1 MRDFA
6 GTLYSDVHDRVPLG
20 LRRRKCCGRCLSSA
34 RTAID
39 NVMSANGTSN
49 SQEASETAR
58 VAWPLQLSHSIPFRS
73 CLPVQL
79 EAVGSVAVRGLLGQV
94 LWQVDDHDRVKGAL
108 LQYQQQQHDRR
119 GTSS

>member
-58 VAWPLQLSHSIPFRS
+58 VAWPLQLSHSIPLVLNRLFAGLRPPLVECLDSEAPRS
-73 CLPVQL
+73 YK
-79 EAVGSVAVRGLLGQV
+79 RGLSNA
-94 LWQVDDHDRVKGAL
+94 R
-108 LQYQQQQHDRR
+108 
-119 GTSS
+119 

>member
-73 CLPVQL
+73 CLTGYSRGFGQRL
-79 EAVGSVAVRGLLGQV
+79 SSVWIRRHRG
-94 LWQVDDHDRVKGAL
+94 R
-108 LQYQQQQHDRR
+108 
-119 GTSS
+119 TSAGCRMPGKERL